1 MSLNS
6 EQKKSSLKRA
16 RALEESEPQTIQDAS
31 PSEHNDEAVTRAL
44 EMYLRQRALVSP
56 TDLPRWV
63 TW

>member
-6 EQKKSSLKRA
+6 EQKKSSLKPTRA
-16 RALEESEPQTIQDAS
+16 FEESDAQTTQEAIS
-31 PSEHNDEAVTRAL
+31 SEHSDEAVTRAL